1 MGGEEDSRA
10 RVIAEM
16 NARRKSRMFGLFV
29 IPLMYAPALP
39 LREWPS
45 PRRRRARR
53 VRRPLARAPADLA
66 RF

>member
-1 MGGEEDSRA
+1 
-10 RVIAEM
+10 M